1 MTKEKFKFYNF
12 LNFKIK
18 KLSIFTSFFFILRV
32 IFSILLAVNVVILE
46 FISINIWSKTKVNK
60 LFENIPFFVYW
71 IFFSFLLVSFISLI
85 IYKRIKN
92 KNKELL
98 LKCYQGFY
106 YLFESF
112 KYKDIFLRENNLLEE
127 FDNFQEQDYKTKTI
141 TFGFVKIFQK
151 LTLIFFWNSIF
162 GKLMFS
168 FKTPSVPSLYYMFS
182 SKNEYS
188 SAYTPGYDRKRKNE
202 YQEFLLNFDLQD
214 ERKICPNESFQE
226 FMIKAGL
233 QKECIEEFNKHQNF
247 QDLINTEFF
256 KLLDNQ
262 NFANKW
268 ASRIF
273 TLQFSAILI
282 LIFNIIILFQ
292 LSEIQFHSGIF
303 LGLSFAIWIF
313 TSGLWSLI
321 EWSIYVKNLAFFVM
335 TNFNNL
341 DLISDKV
348 SEQNKKILEHFD
360 NLSEKEKIKVYKI
373 YQLTSLQRLL
383 KNPYVSLLTF
393 STLFK
398 YKVKD

>member
-151 LTLIFFWNSIF
+151 LTLIFFLKQYFW
-162 GKLMFS
+162 
-168 FKTPSVPSLYYMFS
+168 KT
-182 SKNEYS
+182 
-188 SAYTPGYDRKRKNE
+188 
-202 YQEFLLNFDLQD
+202 
-214 ERKICPNESFQE
+214 
-226 FMIKAGL
+226 
-233 QKECIEEFNKHQNF
+233 
-247 QDLINTEFF
+247 
-256 KLLDNQ
+256 
-262 NFANKW
+262 
-268 ASRIF
+268 
-273 TLQFSAILI
+273 
-282 LIFNIIILFQ
+282 
-292 LSEIQFHSGIF
+292 
-303 LGLSFAIWIF
+303 
-313 TSGLWSLI
+313 
-321 EWSIYVKNLAFFVM
+321 YV
-335 TNFNNL
+335 
-341 DLISDKV
+341 
-348 SEQNKKILEHFD
+348 
-360 NLSEKEKIKVYKI
+360 
-373 YQLTSLQRLL
+373 
-383 KNPYVSLLTF
+383 
-393 STLFK
+393 
-398 YKVKD
+398 